1 MNSEKIQY
9 CINKISEFLA
19 VRDINTLNPKELE
32 RKFGLKKVDVLVLLG
47 NSIPYTVQCAV
58 NAWKNNICD
67 KILISGG
74 IGHSTQILRD
84 EIRRSSEFNSIEVDG
99 RPEADIFLI

>member
-67 KILISGG
+67 KILISGELD
-74 IGHSTQILRD
+74 IL
-84 EIRRSSEFNSIEVDG
+84 
-99 RPEADIFLI
+99 PKY

>member
-1 MNSEKIQY
+1 M
-9 CINKISEFLA
+9 
-19 VRDINTLNPKELE
+19 
-32 RKFGLKKVDVLVLLG
+32 
-47 NSIPYTVQCAV
+47 

-99 RPEADIFLI
+99 RPEADIFFDIMTKFMVLTQIKLL